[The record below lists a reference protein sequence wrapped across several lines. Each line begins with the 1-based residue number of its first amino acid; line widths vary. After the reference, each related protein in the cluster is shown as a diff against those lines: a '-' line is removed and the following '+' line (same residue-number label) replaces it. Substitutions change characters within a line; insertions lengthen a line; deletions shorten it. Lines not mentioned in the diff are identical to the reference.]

1 MRRGLGSI
9 VLAIGLLCAWG
20 ATFVYLSQLSLLK
33 PGRLAQASTTL
44 IHNSAVRGALTNA
57 LTTSLTPL
65 LGSTLNIP
73 TGTFHTIIDQAVANP
88 AVQTAFAA
96 SMNQA
101 QEHLLGASNG
111 PIVLGGSAFSQV
123 VAAGVVP
130 FSSTAA
136 STIAQQGI
144 SITIPGSALPNIGSY
159 ARNAHK
165 IEKLLLSLAIIC
177 VIIALIIHPSR
188 GSVIRRIGFWMI
200 GMAFGNALI
209 FWFIP
214 TYLLPQIGF
223 SWAQILAIVLRAVSG
238 PATSFYVVLLGLG
251 VIVAG
256 LGQAIKKFA

>member
-1 MRRGLGSI
+1 
-9 VLAIGLLCAWG
+9 VH
-20 ATFVYLSQLSLLK
+20 LSQLSLLK

-44 IHNSAVRGALTNA
+44 IHNSAVKGALVNA
-57 LTTSLTPL
+57 LTTSITPL

-73 TGTFHTIIDQAVANP
+73 TGTFHNIIDQAVSNP
-88 AVQTAFAA
+88 AVENAFTA

-101 QEHLLGASNG
+101 QQHLLGASTG
-111 PIVLGGSAFSQV
+111 PIVLGGTAFSQV

-130 FSSTAA
+130 YSSSAA

-144 SITIPGSALPNIGSY
+144 SITIPGSYLPSIGAY
-159 ARNAHK
+159 AKNAQK
-165 IEKLLLSLAIIC
+165 IENLLLALAVICIIL
-177 VIIALIIHPSR
+177 ALIIHPNR
-188 GSVIRRIGFWMI
+188 GSVVRRIGFWMI
-200 GMAFGNALI
+200 GMALGNALI

-223 SWAQILAIVLRAVSG
+223 SWAQITAVVLRAVSG

-256 LGQAIKKFA
+256 LGQAIKKIA